1 MKGRPRRHLMLP
13 FAGFVLYSL
22 LTQDSVAF
30 RVHAPTSVHA
40 GEPVP
45 IELVLT
51 NRTERR
57 LTLYLQ
63 GRPLAF
69 DITIRREDGSVIWRR
84 LEGQVV
90 SAILAVR
97 ELAPAESLTFE
108 AVWDGRL
115 AGGRPAP
122 PGRYQVAGRLPTD
135 TPEGLTT
142 LPAPLQVLAVHSE

>member
-1 MKGRPRRHLMLP
+1 MVLAPAL
-13 FAGFVLYSL
+13 VLYSL
-22 LTQDSVAF
+22 LLQDSIAF
-30 RVHAPTSVHA
+30 RVHAPASVHA
-40 GEPVP
+40 GEPIA

-51 NRTERR
+51 NRTERPI
-57 LTLYLQ
+57 TLYLQ

-69 DITIRREDGSVIWRR
+69 DVTVAREDGHVVWRR

-97 ELAPAESLTFE
+97 ALAPAESLTFQ

-115 AGGRPAP
+115 PDGATIP
-122 PGRYQVAGRLPTD
+122 PGRYRITGSLPTD

-142 LPAPLQVLAVHSE
+142 PPAQLQVLAVHPE

>member
-1 MKGRPRRHLMLP
+1 MLS
-13 FAGFVLYSL
+13 ALAFVLYSL
-22 LTQDSVAF
+22 LLQDSVSF
-30 RVHAPTSVHA
+30 RVHAATSVHA

-57 LTLYLQ
+57 LAVSLQ

-69 DITIRREDGSVIWRR
+69 DIIVRRENGSVVCRR

-90 SAILAVR
+90 SAILALR
-97 ELAPAESLTFE
+97 ELAPADSLTFE
-108 AVWDGRL
+108 AVWDGRM
-115 AGGRPAP
+115 ADGRPAP
-122 PGRYQVAGRLPTD
+122 PGRYQIVGRLPTD

-142 LPAPLQVLAVHSE
+142 LPVPLQILAVHSE

>member
-1 MKGRPRRHLMLP
+1 MLP
-13 FAGFVLYSL
+13 IVGFVLYSL
-22 LTQDSVAF
+22 LIQDSVAF
-30 RVHAPTSVHA
+30 RVRAPTSVHT

-69 DITIRREDGSVIWRR
+69 DITVRREDGSVTWRR

-97 ELAPAESLTFE
+97 QLDPAESLTFE
-108 AVWDGRL
+108 AAWDGRM
-115 AGGRPAP
+115 ADGHPAP
-122 PGRYQVAGRLPTD
+122 PGRYQITGNLRTD

-142 LPAPLQVLAVHSE
+142 LPVPLQILAVHAE

>member
-1 MKGRPRRHLMLP
+1 MLP
-13 FAGFVLYSL
+13 VAAVVLYSL
-22 LTQDSVAF
+22 LAQDSVAF

-69 DITIRREDGSVIWRR
+69 DVTISREDGTVVWRR

-108 AVWDGRL
+108 AVWDGRQ
-115 AGGRPAP
+115 ADGRPSP
-122 PGRYQVAGRLPTD
+122 PGRYLIAGNLRTD

-142 LPAPLQVLAVHSE
+142 LPVPLQIIAVHAE

>member
-1 MKGRPRRHLMLP
+1 MLP
-13 FAGFVLYSL
+13 AVAFVLYSL
-22 LTQDSVAF
+22 LVQDSVAF
-30 RVHAPTSVHA
+30 RVHAPTSVRA

-51 NRTERR
+51 NRTERP

-69 DITIRREDGSVIWRR
+69 DITVRREDGTVVWRR

-97 ELAPAESLTFE
+97 ELAPAQSLTFE
-108 AVWDGRL
+108 AAWDGRL
-115 AGGRPAP
+115 SDGRPTP
-122 PGRYQVAGRLPTD
+122 PGQYQIVGRLPTD
-135 TPEGLTT
+135 TPQGLTT
-142 LPAPLQVLAVHSE
+142 SPVALQILAVHPE